1 MVIADYSIK
10 QLNQLLKDKK
20 ISVVELVEDSL
31 RLIES
36 NSDLNAFITVNKD
49 QALNQA
55 KKLDEKISQGADI
68 GPLFGLPVGI
78 KDTLM
83 TKGIRTT
90 AASQILSDYVGVY
103 DATAVAKL
111 KEAGVVIVGKNNCD
125 EFAMGGSGE
134 YSAFGA
140 TLNPWNKTKVPGGSS
155 SGSAAAVAAG
165 DIVFSLGSDTGG
177 SIRQPA
183 AFCGVVGLKPTY
195 GLVSR
200 YGLIAMASSF
210 DVIGPIA
217 RTVEDA
223 AWILT
228 AIAGPDKYD
237 ATSLSDNSF
246 SLNKLDSDKQFTIG
260 VPRQYFTTGLDPEIE
275 NAVKQMIDKLADAG
289 HKIIEV
295 DLPSLDYALAVYYVI
310 VPAEVSSNLA
320 KFDGLRYGR
329 RFTGEVEDIIDYYIK
344 ARGEG
349 FGSEA
354 KRRILLGTF
363 ILSSGYIDKYYLQA
377 QKARTK
383 IKHDFDSVFQQVD
396 LLVGPTTPT
405 LPFDLG
411 EKSNDPV
418 QMYLSDIYTVAVNIA
433 GLPALSVP
441 IGLSK
446 DKLPMSMQIIGPAIS
461 EDKVLSLGM
470 VIEALRGDWSLPLNR

>member
-246 SLNKLDSDKQFTIG
+246 SLDKIDSDKQFTIG

-383 IKHDFDSVFQQVD
+383 IKHDFDKVFQQVD